1 MRRRAFAVALLGA
14 LTICSVAAQPAVPRS
29 GIGQAKKRSVFLE
42 ITVPKKGVP
51 PLHVAAAEGD
61 SATMDITDVGKFAFE
76 PTFPKNDSTAVTVA
90 IFDRGT
96 TPKRRLGEVQLS
108 AGGIAVQSKTSPSF
122 GIRVL
127 RVVQPK

>member
-29 GIGQAKKRSVFLE
+29 GISQAKKRSVFLE

-51 PLHVAAAEGD
+51 PLQIAAAEGE
-61 SATMDITDVGKFAFE
+61 SATMDVTDVGKFAFE
-76 PTFPKNDSTAVTVA
+76 PSFPKNDSTVVTVA
-90 IFDRGT
+90 IFDLGT
-96 TPKRRLGEVQLS
+96 TPRHRLGEVLLT
-108 AGGIAVQSKTSPSF
+108 AGGNAIQSKTSPSF

-127 RVVQPK
+127 RVNQPK